1 MVLVEAHAVE
11 AQPVGEFHL
20 VEVVVI
26 ELGTLASGS

>member
-1 MVLVEAHAVE
+1 VVFVEANAVK

-26 ELGTLASGS
+26 ELGT